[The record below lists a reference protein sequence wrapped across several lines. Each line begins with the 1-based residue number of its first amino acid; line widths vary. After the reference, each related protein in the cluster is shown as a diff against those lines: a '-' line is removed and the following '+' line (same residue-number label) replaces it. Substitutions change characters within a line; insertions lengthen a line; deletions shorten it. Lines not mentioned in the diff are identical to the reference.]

1 MPKVSVLVP
10 LYNTDE
16 NHLKEM
22 IESVLN
28 QTFAD
33 FELLLLNDSPEN
45 DRIRHIV
52 ESYSDERIYYSENP
66 ENLGIS
72 SVRNKLIEMARGEYL
87 AIFDH
92 DDVCMPNRLELQ
104 VAYMDKHPEVGVCS
118 GWTHEIPRGRIRKYP
133 EENEKIKIGL
143 MSGCCVVHPAAM
155 LRKATLIEH
164 NIRYEPAYSPA
175 EDYMLWI
182 RLMAVTM
189 FHNIQQPLIK
199 YRNHPDNTSH
209 RQKERMQDKDAMI
222 KCIALRD
229 YPYLLI
235 ANRKKSWVYLF
246 DLIPFIK
253 VKSSADKKRYLLFGL
268 LPLWSCRQ

>member
-28 QTFAD
+28 QTFSD

-45 DRIRHIV
+45 ESIRRIVKSYTDKRIV
-52 ESYSDERIYYSENP
+52 YSDNP
-66 ENLGIS
+66 KNLGIS
-72 SVRNKLIEMARGEYL
+72 ACRNKLIEMAKGEYL

-92 DDVCMPNRLELQ
+92 DDVCMPKRLELQ
-104 VAYMDKHPEVGVCS
+104 VAYMDQHPEVGVC
-118 GWTHEIPRGRIRKYP
+118 GGMALEIPKNRIYKYP
-133 EENEKIKIGL
+133 ETNEKIKQAL
-143 MSGCCVVHPAAM
+143 MGECSVLHPASM
-155 LRKATLIEH
+155 LRKTVLIEN
-164 NIRYEPAYSPA
+164 NIRYEAAYSPA

-199 YRNHPDNTSH
+199 YRKHENNTSH
-209 RQKERMQDKDAMI
+209 RQQEKQLDKGLLVQS
-222 KCIALRD
+222 IAYRD
-229 YPYLLI
+229 YPNLLPN
-235 ANRKKSWVYLF
+235 NRKRFWIYLF
-246 DLIPFIK
+246 DVVPILK
-253 VKSSADKKRYLLFGL
+253 VKRQGARTTYWLFGL
-268 LPLWSCRQ
+268 LPLWACK